1 MISKLKMARIKKEL
15 TQIDLWMKCGVPQWR
30 LSLIERGIAP
40 TENEAINIAEA
51 LEIPCDKLFADIQ
64 LKKIASVKHMNTARS
79 ASYDTA
85 RANK

>member
-40 TENEAINIAEA
+40 TEIEAHKIAEA
-51 LEIPCDKLFADIQ
+51 IEVPLDELFADNEEMSQ
-64 LKKIASVKHMNTARS
+64 
-79 ASYDTA
+79 
-85 RANK
+85 